1 MKNEKGFSLIYLVIT
16 IIVIIIIT
24 TITLNSS
31 DKIVNDAVGS
41 KKSAEAV
48 IDDDKIREIITYEI
62 AGTTELIDLDIDFKR
77 VSLSNLLKVKYN
89 ENEYGDGYVLYL
101 SEQDIKMVENKTG
114 KQGLVPYKELTK
126 SYVVNIETGE
136 FLRLEDDWS
145 F

>member
-16 IIVIIIIT
+16 IIVIIIIA

-31 DKIVNDAVGS
+31 DRIVDDAIDS
-41 KKSAEAV
+41 KKSAEAT
-48 IDDDKIREIITYEI
+48 IDDDKIKEIIMYEI

-77 VSLSNLLKVKYN
+77 ISLSNLLKVKYK

-101 SEQDIKMVENKTG
+101 SEKDIKTVEKKTG
-114 KQGLVPYKELTK
+114 KQGLESYKELSR
-126 SYVVNIETGE
+126 SYVVNSQTGE